1 LSSHSEKSDTA
12 GLGGR
17 GGPYRVDRGHKVH
30 QVSDEAKAQVS
41 KETAEAAKQMAEA
54 ALKERLQEIG
64 ISETEWKMYD
74 GLVQPIRADIV
85 NLKGLL
91 KAVESKKTERAWI
104 KRQSYGEID
113 DAKLVVSIESFYIDV
128 NILLEISYSKTIITS
143 C

>member
-17 GGPYRVDRGHKVH
+17 GGPYRIDRGHKVH

-128 NILLEISYSKTIITS
+128 IFLLEISYSKTIITS